1 MMTDDMDK
9 LRAAN
14 VVPINGQ
21 PFSLR
26 IIARIF
32 SYIFHPVFVPVYVVY
47 FMVYWHPNLFTGF
60 SSMLKARTLIM
71 GFVMYCFFPVVT
83 VLLLKALNFITS
95 IKLHSQ
101 KDRII
106 PLVACGVWYFWIWY
120 VWRNLPDY
128 PAEAIRFTLAIWISV
143 SLALMANIVMKI
155 SLHTISMGVALAFM
169 LLLAFSQ
176 PLNFG
181 LYLSVTFL
189 ATGIVCTSRL
199 LDSNHTNKEIYS
211 GLALGICSM
220 LLAWVAG

>member
-26 IIARIF
+26 KIARIF